1 MQPLMA
7 IKDPEAR
14 YHLARQLAYLGDNQS
29 ALSALT
35 AVIEDGFFCLPAFT
49 RDPWLDPLR
58 GAPEFSAILRRAE
71 MRHRQAV
78 ISFLTAEGDRVLGI
92 PHPV

>member
-1 MQPLMA
+1 MQKLMA

-14 YHLARQLAYLGDNQS
+14 FHLARQFAYLGDAEA

-35 AVIEDGFFCLPAFT
+35 AVIEDGFFCVPAFT

-58 GAPEFSAILRRAE
+58 GMPRFAEVMRRAE
-71 MRHRQAV
+71 TRHRQAV
-78 ISFLTAEGDRVLGI
+78 ISFLTAEGDRILGI